1 MGVRCWGSGVK
12 YFCWS
17 CGFVSVDQD
26 LGFRGSR
33 VGVGD
38 LMAQGCIEMRGGL
51 QKGSSTEVGGCV

>member
-1 MGVRCWGSGVK
+1 M
-12 YFCWS
+12 
-17 CGFVSVDQD
+17 DQD

-51 QKGSSTEVGGCV
+51 QKGSSTEVWGCV